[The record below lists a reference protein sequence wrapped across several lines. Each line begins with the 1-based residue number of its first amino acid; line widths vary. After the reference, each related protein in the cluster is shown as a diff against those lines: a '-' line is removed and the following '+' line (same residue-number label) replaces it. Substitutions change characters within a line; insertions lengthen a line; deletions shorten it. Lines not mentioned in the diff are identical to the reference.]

1 MFYKSKEEDKD
12 PDSITNY
19 GKVGTLVEVGEKWIW
34 RSTTFNRLVITQDGY
49 VVYLKETYP
58 VDGDSLELFREF
70 PDKDIDKYIKKNP
83 EQVLVRHNVDLAKN
97 IITFAFHSD
106 KTQYN
111 CFRESVISI
120 PQVMSFAGCDG
131 GTQVVSFLDDNVRTR
146 GRFLTTNTQYMFND
160 DIADKCE
167 DPSILNL
174 YVSGLVKLAD
184 TFINISR
191 AVMQTDIKKDQVPQ
205 NLTVEQAKERICYK
219 LLGRHLKETQS
230 VKDFLLNDNP
240 KVTYFSDMEWF
251 KNKYYNE

>member
-1 MFYKSKEEDKD
+1 MFYKSKEDD
-12 PDSITNY
+12 NDINSITNW
-19 GKVGTLVEVGEKWIW
+19 GKVGTLVEVGSKWIW

-83 EQVLVRHNVDLAKN
+83 EQVLVRHCVDLAKN

-106 KTQYN
+106 KTQYD
-111 CFRESVISI
+111 CLRESVISI

-131 GTQVVSFLDDNVRTR
+131 STDVISFMDDNIRTR
-146 GRFLTTNTQYMFND
+146 GRFLTHHIQYLFRD
-160 DIADKCE
+160 GIADKCE
-167 DPSILNL
+167 DHSILDLN
-174 YVSGLVKLAD
+174 VCGLVSLAD

-191 AVMQTDIKKDQVPQ
+191 AVMQTDIKKEQVPQ

-219 LLGRHLKETQS
+219 LLGSPLKETQS

-240 KVTYFSDMEWF
+240 KVTYFSGIEWF

>member
-12 PDSITNY
+12 PDSITKY

-83 EQVLVRHNVDLAKN
+83 EQVLVRHNVDLAEN

-106 KTQYN
+106 KTQYDH
-111 CFRESVISI
+111 FRESVISI

-131 GTQVVSFLDDNVRTR
+131 GINVISFMDDKVRTR
-146 GRFLTTNTQYMFND
+146 GRFLTHNIQYILRD
-160 DIADKCE
+160 GITDKCE

-174 YVSGLVKLAD
+174 YVSGLVSLAD

-205 NLTVEQAKERICYK
+205 NLTVDQAKERICYK
-219 LLGRHLKETQS
+219 LLGSPLKETQS
-230 VKDFLLNDNP
+230 VKNFLLNDNP
-240 KVTYFSDMEWF
+240 KVTYFSNIEWF

>member
-1 MFYKSKEEDKD
+1 MFYKSKEDDKD
-12 PDSITNY
+12 MSSITNW
-19 GKVGTLVEVGEKWIW
+19 GKVGTLVEVGENWIW

-58 VDGDSLELFREF
+58 VDGDSLELFRKF

-83 EQVLVRHNVDLAKN
+83 EQVLVRHNVNLAEN

-106 KTQYN
+106 KTQYDH
-111 CFRESVISI
+111 FRESVISI
-120 PQVMSFAGCDG
+120 PQVMSCAGCDG
-131 GTQVVSFLDDNVRTR
+131 SNGVISFMDDTIRTHGKFLIHNIQYLFR
-146 GRFLTTNTQYMFND
+146 G

-174 YVSGLVKLAD
+174 YVKGLVKLAD

-205 NLTVEQAKERICYK
+205 NLTVDQAKERICYK
-219 LLGRHLKETQS
+219 LLGSSLKEAQS
-230 VKDFLLNDNP
+230 VKNFLLNDNP
-240 KVTYFSDMEWF
+240 KVTYFNNIEWF